1 MASLYEL
8 CGREPFERY
17 EETAGRKRDWRVC
30 FMDRGPD
37 GAVTIEWEGF
47 EGTRQ
52 RARYW
57 EERSERWSVTGRTD
71 ASA

>member
-1 MASLYEL
+1 M
-8 CGREPFERY
+8 G
-17 EETAGRKRDWRVC
+17 
-30 FMDRGPD
+30 RGPD
-37 GAVTIEWEGF
+37 GAVTIEWEGL